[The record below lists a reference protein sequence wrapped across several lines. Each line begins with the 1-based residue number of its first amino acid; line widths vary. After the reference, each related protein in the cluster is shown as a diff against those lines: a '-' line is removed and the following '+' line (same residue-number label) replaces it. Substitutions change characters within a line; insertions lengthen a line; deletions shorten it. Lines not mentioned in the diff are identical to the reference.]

1 TLSSNAAA
9 AVFFLFSG
17 MIVWPVAV
25 VMAIGALAGGAAGGR
40 FAGRIDPSILRWTV
54 VTIGI
59 IVGIVLFF
67 RL

>member
-1 TLSSNAAA
+1 MAA

-17 MIVWPVAV
+17 MIIWPVAI
-25 VMAIGALAGGAAGGR
+25 VMAVGALAGGAAGGR
-40 FAGRIDPSILRWTV
+40 FAGRIDPVLLKWTI

-59 IVGIVLFF
+59 VVGAVLLS